1 MFEGERRSTDWN
13 AGWAWTTWRKKKSYC
28 GKTLFKFSPAIWIKV
43 KICVWQSL
51 RKWVIWVCEKNRES
65 VMCENVCVRE
75 KVKVREWKR
84 PCESERV
91 KVSVLKCELGWILK
105 RLRER
110 EREGVGCVL
119 VRGWKVMSVGK
130 WGGCETRCGQTV
142 HVSQSQVKR
151 NICLNK

>member
-1 MFEGERRSTDWN
+1 MN
-13 AGWAWTTWRKKKSYC
+13 NLKKK
-28 GKTLFKFSPAIWIKV
+28 KV
-43 KICVWQSL
+43 ILWEDTIQILSRHLNKSENLCVTKCEKVSDFGVW
-51 RKWVIWVCEKNRES
+51 EKNRES

-110 EREGVGCVL
+110 EGVGCVL